1 MTPSRL
7 YTAIEKG
14 AAATNIKRIRVH
26 DLRHSHVSLLID
38 MEVPPLL
45 IAERIGDT
53 VEMVN
58 RTYGHLY
65 PNRHREVADQLEI
78 FK

>member
-1 MTPSRL
+1 M
-7 YTAIEKG
+7 KNG
-14 AAATNIKRIRVH
+14 AAAAGIPLIRIH

-38 MEVPPLL
+38 MKFQPLL

-58 RTYGHLY
+58 RVYGHLY
-65 PNRHREVADQLEI
+65 PNRHNEVAEKLEKLN
-78 FK
+78 F